1 MTDPLAGFQSPT
13 GVVGQAPDRA
23 SAPGLEIAD
32 TVRTA
37 RIQRHLDGEPYRVY
51 RAWSS
56 PEALSEWYPDRVEG
70 SLAPG
75 TRSTL
80 VFRDERVWWDVIEAS
95 PDHRFQ
101 FRRPWLPDDEWTT
114 VVSVTITPRGY
125 GSLVTV
131 EDGPF
136 DLTQPGVLDAY
147 AAALAGWA
155 EWLANLRAVI
165 DYSVDLRRS
174 RGVMT

>member
-1 MTDPLAGFQSPT
+1 MTDEPISSEAHI
-13 GVVGQAPDRA
+13 D
-23 SAPGLEIAD
+23 IAD
-32 TVRTA
+32 PVRTVRV
-37 RIQRHLDGEPYRVY
+37 QRRVDGEPYRVY
-51 RAWSS
+51 RAWSA

-80 VFRDERVWWDVIEAS
+80 VFRDHRVWWEVLEAD
-95 PDHRFQ
+95 PDRRFQ
-101 FRRPWLPDDEWTT
+101 FRWPWLPDDAWIT

-125 GSLVTV
+125 GSPITL

-147 AAALAGWA
+147 AASLAGWGD
-155 EWLANLRAVI
+155 WLANLRAVV
-165 DYSVDLRRS
+165 DFSVDLRRN
-174 RGVMT
+174 R